1 MATPTL
7 DRAFNGQPFVQV
19 SKTTAAGTLDRGFN
33 AQPFYVKPTAAAVPA
48 AQARPIMFIVM

>member
-1 MATPTL
+1 M
-7 DRAFNGQPFVQV
+7 QV